1 MIRVSHTHQV
11 RLSVCAQCS
20 EQLREL
26 HKMQSLTHTHQVR
39 LSVCALCREQLRELH
54 QMQEHGMEEE
64 GREVLPAGLAEEPGS
79 DDRCFFQPL
88 EKKRKEKTMPFGVNL
103 MRRQVLRC
111 ATQGLKDLCS
121 ICPFYS
127 EKSKPETPGDSTN
140 AFPGWG
146 DV

>member
-1 MIRVSHTHQV
+1 
-11 RLSVCAQCS
+11 
-20 EQLREL
+20 
-26 HKMQSLTHTHQVR
+26 
-39 LSVCALCREQLRELH
+39 
-54 QMQEHGMEEE
+54 MQEHGMEEE

-88 EKKRKEKTMPFGVNL
+88 EKKRKDYAFRRQFNEKTST
-103 MRRQVLRC
+103 
-111 ATQGLKDLCS
+111 TQGLKDLCS

-140 AFPGWG
+140 AFPHWG